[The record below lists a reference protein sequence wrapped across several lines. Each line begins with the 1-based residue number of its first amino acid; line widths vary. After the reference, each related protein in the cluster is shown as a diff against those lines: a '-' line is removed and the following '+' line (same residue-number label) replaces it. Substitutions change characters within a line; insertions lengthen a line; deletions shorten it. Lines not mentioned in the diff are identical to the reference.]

1 MSRRKIIEA
10 SLKLPKTPVM
20 GGDGFPVP
28 DSVGAWLTRI
38 KLKDY
43 EPRFIHNGYDNIDR
57 VRVIWELE
65 LVTVSFIWEK
75 LKCSLVAQKLI

>member
-1 MSRRKIIEA
+1 
-10 SLKLPKTPVM
+10 M

-43 EPRFIHNGYDNIDR
+43 ERRFIHNGYDNIDR

-65 LVTVSFIWEK
+65 LVTVSFI
-75 LKCSLVAQKLI
+75 